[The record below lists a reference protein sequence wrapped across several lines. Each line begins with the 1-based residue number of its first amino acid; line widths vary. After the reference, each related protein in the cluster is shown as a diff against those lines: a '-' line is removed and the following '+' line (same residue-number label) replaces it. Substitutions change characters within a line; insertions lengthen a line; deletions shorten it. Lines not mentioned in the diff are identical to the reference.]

1 MASMH
6 YGLYI
11 NGRRVGYVAG
21 NTNLVSIFTFRPVDT
36 RTIEYFWAGREFA
49 DRTDGMIRM
58 AEFEA
63 YSAEGTDL
71 RLDEPTD
78 ITDDGLRL
86 ER

>member
-1 MASMH
+1 MH

-49 DRTDGMIRM
+49 ERTDGMTRM

-63 YSAEGTDL
+63 YPTEETEL
-71 RLDEPTD
+71 RLDEPADTA
-78 ITDDGLRL
+78 DDGLKLDR
-86 ER
+86 